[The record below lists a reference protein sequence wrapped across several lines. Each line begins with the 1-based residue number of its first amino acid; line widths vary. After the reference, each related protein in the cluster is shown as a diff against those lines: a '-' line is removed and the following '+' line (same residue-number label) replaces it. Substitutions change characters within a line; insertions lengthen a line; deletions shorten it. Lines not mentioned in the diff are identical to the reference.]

1 MNFILPQ
8 GSRVHINIDRTAG
21 IRIDSERGA
30 RECFAV
36 LFPPKRS
43 MLGREMPSGQ
53 RKKSRKGFIRGF
65 PSSRNYC
72 NYLVFKSMVLRYTH
86 TILVSIIMTNI
97 S

>member
-36 LFPPKRS
+36 LFPAQSALCWEEKCPVGSAKKV
-43 MLGREMPSGQ
+43 GRGSYGAFHHPE
-53 RKKSRKGFIRGF
+53 IT
-65 PSSRNYC
+65 
-72 NYLVFKSMVLRYTH
+72 V
-86 TILVSIIMTNI
+86 TI
-97 S
+97 